1 MCEGERARSRGRE
14 RERLATA
21 VFVENAALEQ
31 TRAREAGERAPGARA
46 IVRRWGELLDRHG
59 ARAVFIARLLP
70 LARTFVSLPAGARRV
85 RLVPFIVLTTI
96 GCALWA
102 AAFVLV
108 GVIAGDAWAA
118 VGTILGSVLLALGM
132 VTLVLSLTRR

>member
-1 MCEGERARSRGRE
+1 MCGGERARSRGRE

-46 IVRRWGELLDRHG
+46 IVRRWGELLDRHS

-118 VGTILGSVLLALGM
+118 VGTILALLALGM

>member
-1 MCEGERARSRGRE
+1 M
-14 RERLATA
+14 
-21 VFVENAALEQ
+21 
-31 TRAREAGERAPGARA
+31 
-46 IVRRWGELLDRHG
+46 
-59 ARAVFIARLLP
+59 FIARLLP